1 MRSRKWM
8 WATLVLTLVLGMS
21 LGVLLD
27 RNIDFFQSRDGN
39 RQSRS
44 GRFLSMLE
52 TELDLSSEQKED
64 LTKVLAANREKADAF
79 WREARS
85 SYAELRKEFREQIRT
100 VLNPE
105 QQERFD
111 AMMAKHDAQREQ
123 RRKRDK

>member
-8 WATLVLTLVLGMS
+8 WATLILTLVLGVS

-27 RNIDFFQSRDGN
+27 HNIDFQSRDGD

-52 TELDLSSEQKED
+52 TELELSSDQKED

-79 WREARS
+79 WMEVRS
-85 SYAELRKEFREQIRT
+85 SYADLKKEFRRQIRS

-111 AMMAKHDAQREQ
+111 AMMAKHDAQHEQ
-123 RRKRDK
+123 RRNRDK

>member
-8 WATLVLTLVLGMS
+8 WATLVLTLVLGVS

-27 RNIDFFQSRDGN
+27 RNIDFQSRDGN

-85 SYAELRKEFREQIRT
+85 SYAELRKEFRQQIRS

-111 AMMAKHDAQREQ
+111 AMMAKHDAQHEQ
-123 RRKRDK
+123 RLKRDQ